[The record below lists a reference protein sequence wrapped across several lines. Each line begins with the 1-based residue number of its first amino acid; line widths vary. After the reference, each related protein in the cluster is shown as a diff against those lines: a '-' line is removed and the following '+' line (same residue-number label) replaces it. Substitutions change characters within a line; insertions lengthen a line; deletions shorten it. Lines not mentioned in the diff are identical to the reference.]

1 MSFRRLLRRNR
12 LSLLVALLAF
22 VGFLTVRTLLFV
34 PPPLP
39 APAAA
44 PAPPPLPPPPLPPA
58 ALAHLQQAVRLRT
71 VSVDAAT
78 APDSSQFLGFGRL
91 LRRAYPLLHRHL
103 LPTVLGGYTLQFEWK
118 GRDTTLAP
126 VVLLAHYDVVPVE
139 TATTT
144 NRWQHAPFSGDR
156 AGGRI
161 WGRGTID
168 NKGNV
173 IALLEAVETA
183 LQQNYRPAR
192 TVFLVLGHDE
202 ELGGWRGA
210 RLAAQQLQQR
220 GLRPAF
226 VLDEGGYITQKKVP
240 GMTGT
245 PVALIGTAEKGY
257 LTLHLTARLPG
268 GHSSMPEAETALGL
282 VATAVASLQ
291 QQSFPA
297 SLTPA
302 MQDFARY
309 VGPHLPFAKRL
320 AFANQWLMRPLI
332 LRAYSSTAAGAA
344 AVRTTLAPTM
354 FQAGIKD
361 NVVPTTATATV
372 NVRLLPGTSAA
383 DALAQVRAWLPDPR
397 VSASIVGRVSEPT
410 AAASPKS
417 MGYRLVE
424 AQLRH
429 LVPGVLPTP
438 FLFIAQSDGR
448 HFQPLTPNV
457 FRFSATNDP
466 QGLHGVDES
475 VAETDFLL
483 TYRFFTGLLRA
494 LPAKQAL

>member
-1 MSFRRLLRRNR
+1 MFFLRLLHQNR
-12 LSLLVALLAF
+12 LSLLISLLAF
-22 VGFLTVRTLLFV
+22 IAFLTVRTLLFSS
-34 PPPLP
+34 PPLTAQAAGP
-39 APAAA
+39 AP
-44 PAPPPLPPPPLPPA
+44 LPLPPA
-58 ALAHLQQAVRLRT
+58 ALEHLQQAVRLRT
-71 VSVDAAT
+71 VSFDTST
-78 APDSSQFLGFGRL
+78 APDSSQFHGFSRL
-91 LRRAYPLLHRHL
+91 LRQAYPLLHRRL
-103 LPTVLGGYTLQFEWK
+103 IKTVLGGYTLQFEWK
-118 GRDTTLAP
+118 GRDPMLAP

-139 TATTT
+139 TATT

-192 TVFLVLGHDE
+192 TVFVVLGHDE

-210 RLAAQQLQQR
+210 RLAAQLQQRR

-226 VLDEGGYITQKKVP
+226 VLDEGGYVTRKKIP
-240 GMTGT
+240 GMAGT

-257 LTLHLTARLPG
+257 LTLQLTARLPG
-268 GHSSMPEAETALGL
+268 GHSSMPEAATALGL
-282 VATAVASLQ
+282 VATAVATLQ
-291 QQSFPA
+291 QHSFPA
-297 SLTPA
+297 ALTPA

-309 VGPHLPFAKRL
+309 VGPHLPFTKRM
-320 AFANQWLMRPLI
+320 AFANQWLLRPLI
-332 LRAYSSTAAGAA
+332 LRAYSKTAAGAA
-344 AVRTTLAPTM
+344 AVRTTLAPTL
-354 FQAGIKD
+354 FQAGVKD
-361 NVVPTTATATV
+361 NVVPTTAAATV
-372 NVRLLPGTSAA
+372 NLRLLPGTSAA

-397 VSASIVGRVSEPT
+397 VSVSVVGRVSEPT
-410 AAASPKS
+410 AAASPES
-417 MGYRLVE
+417 PGFRLVA

-429 LVPGVLPTP
+429 LVPGVLPAP

-466 QGLHGVDES
+466 QGLHGADES

-483 TYRFFTGLLRA
+483 TYRFFAGLLRT
-494 LPAKQAL
+494 LPTK

>member
-1 MSFRRLLRRNR
+1 MRRNR
-12 LSLLVALLAF
+12 LFLLLFLLLAF
-22 VGFLTVRTLLFV
+22 AAFLTVRTLLFSSPPPTSQAGV
-34 PPPLP
+34 PIPPPPLP
-39 APAAA
+39 AAAIE
-44 PAPPPLPPPPLPPA
+44 
-58 ALAHLQQAVRLRT
+58 HLQQAVRLRT
-71 VSVDAAT
+71 ISVDTST
-78 APDSSQFLGFGRL
+78 APDTSQFQGFRRL
-91 LRRAYPLLHRHL
+91 LRQAYPLLHRRL
-103 LPTVLGGYTLQFEWK
+103 TPTVLGGYTLLFEWK
-118 GRDTTLAP
+118 GQDRTLNP

-139 TATTT
+139 AATTG
-144 NRWQHAPFSGDR
+144 RWKHAPFSGDR
-156 AGGRI
+156 ADGRI

-210 RLAAQQLQQR
+210 RRAAQQLRQR
-220 GLRPAF
+220 GLHPAF

-240 GMTGT
+240 GMTGK

-257 LTLHLTARLPG
+257 VSLQLTASLAG

-291 QQSFPA
+291 QKSFPA
-297 SLTPA
+297 ALTPA

-309 VGPHLPFAKRL
+309 VGPNLPFTKRL

-332 LRAYSSTAAGAA
+332 LRAYANTAAGAA
-344 AVRTTLAPTM
+344 AVRTTLVPTL

-361 NVVPTTATATV
+361 NVVPALATATV
-372 NVRLLPGTSAA
+372 NLRLLPGTSAA
-383 DALAQVRAWLPDPR
+383 DALAQVRDWLPDPR
-397 VSASIVGRVSEPT
+397 VRATVVGRVSEPT
-410 AAASPKS
+410 AAASPES
-417 MGYRLVE
+417 QGYRLIE

-466 QGLHGVDES
+466 QGLHGLDES
-475 VAETDFLL
+475 VTETDFLL
-483 TYRFFTGLLRA
+483 TYRFFAGFLRA
-494 LPAKQAL
+494 LPAKQVK